1 MTQAKR
7 SSAAEP
13 MAVIGM
19 GCIFP
24 QSENLQEY
32 WSLIKNR
39 VDAMTDVPESHW
51 KPEDY
56 FDQDPKA
63 PDMTYARRGGFL
75 PTMDFNPMEFAISPN
90 ALEGTDTSQL
100 LGLWVAKK
108 AFEDAGCKLEEETVR
123 DRTSVILGITGAQEL
138 VVSLGARLG
147 HPRWRAALRDA
158 GVEEAAAEA
167 VIQNI
172 SGSYVSWQESSFPGL
187 LGNVVAGRIANY
199 FDLGGTNCVTD
210 TACASSLTAL
220 HLASLELSAGRSDLV
235 LSGGADTFNNI
246 FMFMCFSKT
255 PALSPSGN
263 IRPFDH
269 RADGTMLG
277 EGIGM
282 LVLKRLEDAER
293 DGDRIYAVIRG
304 VGASSD
310 GKGVAVFAP
319 KAEGQVK
326 AMQRA
331 YEVSEMDPRTVE
343 LAEAH
348 GTGTRAGDAAE
359 LTSITKVFG
368 SASRDKA
375 WCALGSI
382 KSNIGHTK
390 AAAGSAGLIK
400 AVLALYHKV
409 LPPTIN
415 VEKPVEEIASGR
427 TPFYVNTEKR
437 PWLPREE
444 HPRRAAV
451 SSFGFG
457 GSNFH
462 CVLEEYNKEK
472 TAIDWDGNVQI
483 IAFSA
488 DNVEGLK
495 EKLSSFPAS
504 LPWRELRL
512 KAEESR
518 AAFDPSQAVRL
529 TLVIEKDRSNLSKM
543 ISLSKTM
550 LDKNAGKRSWNTPD
564 GICFGS
570 GPAQGKLGV
579 LFPGQGSQYVGMLGD
594 LACQFPQMFNV
605 LSDANRAFESHK
617 AAGLERRLTDYIY
630 PIPVFTE
637 EDRKQ
642 NEKSLHDTR
651 VAQTALGAVSL
662 GALKV
667 LEYFGVRPQVFA
679 GHSFGE
685 LTALCAVGCVPAEQ
699 LPVLAALRGRLMA
712 EQEGDLGSMLAV
724 QLDPASVEEAVR
736 KNKLELV
743 LANQNSPRQVVLS
756 GATKEVDRAARVFDE
771 LKVKNTRIM
780 VSAAFHTPL
789 VSKAQAPFAAALEK
803 IKFAKACVPVFSNT
817 TGKEYP
823 SDPALTR
830 KLLAGQLA
838 EPVRFMD
845 EIKNMYEAGVRT
857 FLEVGPKYTL
867 TNLAKDIL
875 GEVSDCECVSLD
887 ASRGEKNGTFDLA
900 RALAQLAALGQEVKL
915 SLWNPLPEKV
925 KAELKKAKPKMTVP
939 ICGANYVRPEP
950 KTGGRAMPKPKAAAA
965 PDKPALIEALK
976 VTQQNI
982 QALQNIQEQTAKLHQ
997 QFLENQQSALQTFQ
1011 ALAQQQQQMLG
1022 ASPGTPVK
1030 LPEIKIEMPKPQPI
1044 VAAPL
1049 PTPVPEAR
1057 IKVAAPPAKPAASA
1071 DAERVAKTLVDIISE
1086 KTGYPPEMLEL
1097 DMNLDA
1103 DLGIDSIKRV
1113 EILSALKE
1121 KVPAAGAI
1129 KAEHMGTLKTL
1140 RNITDFIGGS
1150 DQVSSPAPAVS
1161 APVPAAPAGDNGNVS
1176 RILVEL
1182 VSEKTG
1188 YPSEM
1193 LEMDMNLDADLGID
1207 SIKRVE
1213 ILSALKEKVPAA
1225 GAIKTEHM
1233 GTLKTLNDIVGFVA
1247 KLGGEQVSAASAAA
1261 AEIPKAVAEVAAA
1274 GAAVGEAMVGAA
1286 AQAMGAAASMLQT
1299 VLPKEPEKA
1308 VPASGLK
1315 RLVLY
1320 THKLARERK
1329 ERVNVPAGAEIWIA
1343 DYGSLSQ
1350 KIDKKLIA
1358 AGYRTRIVSLDDLP
1372 GEAPSSLGGLVIV
1385 SPTKKTKDEL
1395 LKNSFSLLRLAAP
1408 GLRAAA
1414 KESGAFFATVS
1425 RLGGSFGLKG
1435 LDKKAQ
1441 PLSGG
1446 LAGLSKT
1453 ASHEWPE
1460 VSCKALDIGE
1470 MDDAADQIV
1479 DELFIKGPTEVG
1491 ITDEGR
1497 VTVELSSV
1505 AIEPDNE
1512 YPLKEGD
1519 VLLVSGGARGVT
1531 AECAVKFAEKR
1542 PTLVLLGRSKEPF
1555 PEPEWLKPLMSEAE
1569 IKKQIMLRAGK
1580 KVSPKEI
1587 GEEYRKLM
1595 ANREMLDTFS
1605 RIRSAGAKAV
1615 YRPVDVRDE
1624 KSVKKML
1631 DGIRSEIGPI
1641 KGLVHGAG
1649 VIADK
1654 LIEEKTDEEFDRV
1667 YGTKVMGL
1675 RNLLKAL
1682 SKEELRIMVLFS
1694 SSTGRYGRTGQV
1706 DYAVANEVLN
1716 KVAQEQAR
1724 QKPSCRVV
1732 SVNWGPWDG
1741 GMVTPSLKK
1750 VFENEGVG
1758 VIPLEAGA
1766 EYLLQEVSSAGP
1778 VEVVVQGDLPG
1789 KKAKNVNI
1797 IVPSL
1802 TPSLER
1808 DLSVEEY
1815 PVLRSHVIDG
1825 KAVLPV
1831 ALMIELLAHGA
1842 IHGNPGLFFQG
1853 FNDLRVLKG
1862 VRLGSRESWRMR
1874 VLSGKAARKNGSFVV
1889 PVELSTYLNGDK
1901 FRNARAEVLLSSTP
1915 TNGKRLASKLELPA
1929 SQKLNGN
1936 LYQILFH
1943 GPDLQAIEKLNGCS
1957 KQGIAA
1963 TVRTAPK
1970 PAAWMRRPLRSS
1982 WITDPLALDGSFQ
1995 MMVLWSYENQGAVSL
2010 PTYAGSYEQFSPFP
2024 KDKVMA
2030 SAQVT
2035 ESSKNKALA
2044 NIEFADGQGNLVAR
2058 MENYE
2063 CVIDPALTRAF
2074 TRNQLA

>member
-1 MTQAKR
+1 MKKAQGSDPLAI
-7 SSAAEP
+7 
-13 MAVIGM
+13 IGM

-24 QSENLQEY
+24 KAEDLEGY

-39 VDAMTDVPESHW
+39 VDAMTDVPETHW

-63 PDMTYARRGGFL
+63 PDMTYARKGGFL
-75 PTMDFNPMEFAISPN
+75 PTVDFNPMEFAVAPN
-90 ALEGTDTSQL
+90 AMEGTDTSQL
-100 LGLWVAKK
+100 LGLMVAKK
-108 AFEDAGCKLEEETVR
+108 AFEDAGCKLEKETVR

-138 VVSLGARLG
+138 VISLGARLG
-147 HPRWRAALRDA
+147 HPRWRAALKDA
-158 GVEEAAAEA
+158 GVDEAAAEA
-167 VIQNI
+167 VIKNI
-172 SGSYVSWQESSFPGL
+172 SESYVSWQESSFPGL

-246 FMFMCFSKT
+246 FMYMCFSKT

-269 RADGTMLG
+269 EADGTMLG

-282 LVLKRLEDAER
+282 VVLKRLEDAER
-293 DGDRIYAVIRG
+293 DNDRIYAVIKG

-331 YEVSEMDPRTVE
+331 YEVSEIDPRTVE

-359 LTSITKVFG
+359 LSSIAKVFG
-368 SASRDKA
+368 SASQDKA

-400 AVLALYHKV
+400 TVLALYHKV

-415 VEKPVEEIASGR
+415 VEKPVEEIASGK

-462 CVLEEYNKEK
+462 CVLEEYDKEK

-488 DNVEGLK
+488 DNVEGLE

-504 LPWRELRL
+504 LPWKKLCLE
-512 KAEESR
+512 AEGSR
-518 AAFDPSQAVRL
+518 AAFDPTQAVRL
-529 TLVIEKDRSNLSKM
+529 TLVIEKDRSNLTKM

-570 GPAQGKLGV
+570 GPALGKLGV
-579 LFPGQGSQYVGMLGD
+579 LFPGQGSQYLGMLGD

-605 LSDANRAFESHK
+605 LSEANRSFESHK
-617 AAGLERRLTDYIY
+617 AAGLEKRLTDYIY

-642 NEKSLHDTR
+642 NEKALHDTR

-662 GALKV
+662 GALRV
-667 LEYFGVRPQVFA
+667 LEYFGVEAEVFA

-685 LTALCAVGCVPAEQ
+685 LTALCAAGCVSSEQ

-736 KNKLELV
+736 KNKLDLI
-743 LANQNSPRQVVLS
+743 LANQNSPSQVVLS
-756 GATKEVDRAARVFDE
+756 GATCEIERAGRLFDE
-771 LKVKNTRIM
+771 LNVKNTKLTAA
-780 VSAAFHTPL
+780 AAFHSPL

-867 TNLAKDIL
+867 TNLTRDIL
-875 GEVSDCECVSLD
+875 AAAGDCECVPLD
-887 ASRGEKNGTFDLA
+887 ASRGEKNGAFDLA
-900 RALAQLAALGQEVKL
+900 RALAQLAALGRVVKL
-915 SLWNPLPEKV
+915 SLWAPLPEAQ

-939 ICGANYVRPEP
+939 LCGANYMKPRPT
-950 KTGGRAMPKPKAAAA
+950 TGGRAMPKPRAAAA

-997 QFLENQQSALQTFQ
+997 QFLDNQQAALQTFQ

-1022 ASPGTPVK
+1022 ASPTAPVK
-1030 LPEIKIEMPKPQPI
+1030 LPEIKIELPKPQPL
-1044 VAAPL
+1044 VARPL
-1049 PTPVPEAR
+1049 PAPVPEVKKEIAP
-1057 IKVAAPPAKPAASA
+1057 PPAKPAPSA
-1071 DAERVAKTLVDIISE
+1071 DTQGVAKALIDII
-1086 KTGYPPEMLEL
+1086 
-1097 DMNLDA
+1097 
-1103 DLGIDSIKRV
+1103 
-1113 EILSALKE
+1113 
-1121 KVPAAGAI
+1121 
-1129 KAEHMGTLKTL
+1129 
-1140 RNITDFIGGS
+1140 
-1150 DQVSSPAPAVS
+1150 
-1161 APVPAAPAGDNGNVS
+1161 
-1176 RILVEL
+1176 
-1182 VSEKTG
+1182 SEKTG

-1225 GAIKTEHM
+1225 GAIKAEHMGTLKTLRDIVDFIAGADQASVPTPAVSAPSPAAPSGDNGNVSTILVELVSEKTGYPSEMLEMGMNLDADLGIDSIKRVEILSALKEKVPAAGAIRAEHM

-1274 GAAVGEAMVGAA
+1274 GAAVGEAVVDVA
-1286 AQAMGAAASMLQT
+1286 AQAMGAAASMIQS
-1299 VLPKEPEKA
+1299 VLPKEEERPA
-1308 VPASGLK
+1308 PASGL
-1315 RLVLY
+1315 RRMVLSAQ
-1320 THKLARERK
+1320 KLAEGRK
-1329 ERVNVPAGAEIWIA
+1329 GRVNIPAGAEIWVTEA
-1343 DYGSLSQ
+1343 GSLST
-1350 KIDKKLIA
+1350 KIDKKLSS
-1358 AGYRTRIVSLDDLP
+1358 AGYRIKVVSLDDLP
-1372 GEAPSSLGGLVIV
+1372 EQAPSSLGGLVV
-1385 SPTKKTKDEL
+1385 VAPAKKINDDL
-1395 LKNSFSLLRLAAP
+1395 LKNSFGLLRLAAP

-1414 KESGAFFATVS
+1414 KQGGVFFATVS
-1425 RLGGSFGLKG
+1425 RLGGFFGLNG
-1435 LDKKAQ
+1435 LDEKAQ
-1441 PLSGG
+1441 PLCGG

-1460 VSCKALDIGE
+1460 VNCKALDIGDV
-1470 MDDAADQIV
+1470 DDAADQIV
-1479 DELFIKGPTEVG
+1479 DELFIKGPAEVG
-1491 ITDEGR
+1491 ISKEGR
-1497 VTVELSSV
+1497 FGIELSAS
-1505 AIEPDNE
+1505 ALRSDGN

-1531 AECAVKFAEKR
+1531 AECAVKFAKR
-1542 PTLVLLGRSKEPF
+1542 KPTLVLLGRSQEPSL
-1555 PEPEWLKPLMSEAE
+1555 EPEWLKPLKSEAE
-1569 IKKQIMLRAGK
+1569 IKKQILLQAGK

-1587 GEEYRKLM
+1587 GEEYRRLM
-1595 ANREMLDTFS
+1595 ANREMLNTLF
-1605 RIRSAGAKAV
+1605 RIQAAGAKAV
-1615 YRPVDVRDE
+1615 YRSVDVRDE
-1624 KSVKKML
+1624 KAVKKLL
-1631 DGIRSEIGPI
+1631 DGIRSELGPI
-1641 KGLVHGAG
+1641 KGLIHGAG

-1667 YGTKVMGL
+1667 YSTKVTGL

-1682 SKEELRIMVLFS
+1682 SKDELKIMALFS
-1694 SSTGRYGRTGQV
+1694 SSTGRYGRAGQV

-1716 KVAQEQAR
+1716 KIAQQEAQQR
-1724 QKPSCRVV
+1724 SSCRVV

-1766 EYLLQEVSSAGP
+1766 EYLLQEVSSAGAT
-1778 VEVVVQGDLPG
+1778 EVVVQGDLPG

-1808 DLSVEEY
+1808 DLSVDEY
-1815 PVLRSHVIDG
+1815 PVLRSHVIG
-1825 KAVLPV
+1825 GMAVLPV

-1842 IHGNPGLFFQG
+1842 IHGNPGLVFQG
-1853 FNDLRVLKG
+1853 FKDLRVLKG
-1862 VRLGSRESWRMR
+1862 VRLGGRESWRMR
-1874 VLSGKAARKNGSFVV
+1874 VLSGKASKKNGSFVV
-1889 PVELSTYLNGDK
+1889 PVELSTSLNGDK
-1901 FRNARAEVLLSSTP
+1901 FRNARAEVLLSAAPS
-1915 TNGKRLASKLELPA
+1915 NGKHRASRLTLPA
-1929 SQKLNGN
+1929 SQKLNGD

-1943 GPDLQAIEKLNGCS
+1943 GPDLQAIEQLHGCS

-1963 TVRTAPK
+1963 MLRTAPK
-1970 PAAWMRRPLRSS
+1970 PSTWMRRPLRSG

-1995 MMVLWSYENQGAVSL
+1995 MMILWSYENQGSVSL
-2010 PTYAGSYEQFSPFP
+2010 PAYAGSYEQFSAFP
-2024 KDKVMA
+2024 RDKVMV

-2035 ESSKNKALA
+2035 ENSKNKALA

-2063 CVIDPALTRAF
+2063 CVIDPSLTKAF
-2074 TRNQLA
+2074 TNNKLA